1 MKTLL
6 ILRHAKSSWSDE
18 SLPDYERPLNNRGLK
33 DAPRMGKLL
42 KEYELLPN
50 LVLCS
55 TAKRARDT
63 ADLVIAASGYAGEL
77 RLIPELYSFLSR
89 PYFEVLHGL
98 PDRYKRVL
106 LVGHNPGL
114 EELLVALT
122 GEAASLPT
130 AALAQVNLPIQAWEE
145 LALNADGE
153 LINLWKPKE
162 LF

>member
-18 SLPDYERPLNNRGLK
+18 SLPDYERPLNQRGLK
-33 DAPRMGKLL
+33 DAPRMGILL
-42 KEYELLPN
+42 KDYELLPN
-50 LVLCS
+50 LVLSS

-63 ADLVIAASGYAGEL
+63 ADLVIATSGYAGEL
-77 RLIPELYSFLSR
+77 RLIPELYSFLSG
-89 PYFEVLHGL
+89 PYFEVLQGL
-98 PDRYKRVL
+98 PDRYERIML
-106 LVGHNPGL
+106 IGHNPGL

-130 AALAQVNLPIQAWEE
+130 AALAQVNLPIQAWGE
-145 LALNADGE
+145 LAPDASGE

-162 LF
+162 LV